1 MPLPGNDE
9 SMDAMVFYNDSISNY
24 ILFKKLILVI
34 SWFFRLRSPNRLLS
48 FKEWLSIKFNST
60 CNQLGTVRT
69 LNLFSMIDTTF
80 LTYYMRQGLKFYFSH
95 NNGLEFAGGYL
106 DIQYPKNFS
115 IDVSDFLLEPL
126 KTKKRLRF
134 FFKWMTLCII
144 IVLEQLRNVDDW
156 IFANLLIV
164 N

>member
-1 MPLPGNDE
+1 
-9 SMDAMVFYNDSISNY
+9 
-24 ILFKKLILVI
+24 
-34 SWFFRLRSPNRLLS
+34 
-48 FKEWLSIKFNST
+48 
-60 CNQLGTVRT
+60 
-69 LNLFSMIDTTF
+69 MIDTTF

-134 FFKWMTLCII
+134 FFK
-144 IVLEQLRNVDDW
+144 
-156 IFANLLIV
+156 
-164 N
+164 